1 VSGFN
6 KPKITDFRADYATHA
21 DFCDVFR
28 NDTKRLY
35 LLAFLLTANHEESE
49 RCFVSTIEEIFKEPT
64 VFRECAR
71 SWVKRRLIENAIEIV
86 SPASA
91 RNGHK
96 REIWSARQHETQRE
110 CEIDT
115 VTKLAG
121 FERFVF
127 VMSVLERYPTSDCAR
142 LLGCGMNEVP
152 QARMRALCRLADLT
166 ARFPR
171 GDQLPLRRL
180 EITHDHQPSGPGSGV
195 ARSDLKNDKSLH
207 SMRFA
212 IRG

>member
-1 VSGFN
+1 VFRSDM
-6 KPKITDFRADYATHA
+6 PKITDFRVDYATHGG
-21 DFCDVFR
+21 FCDVFR

-35 LLAFLLTANHEESE
+35 LLAFLLTANHGESE
-49 RCFVSTIEEIFKEPT
+49 QCFVATIEEIFKEPT
-64 VFRECAR
+64 VFRECPR
-71 SWVKRRLIENAIEIV
+71 SWVKRKLIENAIEIV

-96 REIWSARQHETQRE
+96 RDLWSARKHETQRE

-115 VTKLAG
+115 VTKLAD

-127 VMSVLERYPTSDCAR
+127 VMSVLERYPTWDCAL
-142 LLGCGMNEVP
+142 LLGCGMNKVP
-152 QARMRALCRLADLT
+152 EARMRALCRLADAA

-180 EITHDHQPSGPGSGV
+180 QITHDHQPSDPGSRV
-195 ARSDLKNDKSLH
+195 ERSDIKNDKRLH

-212 IRG
+212 ILG

>member
-1 VSGFN
+1 VFRLN
-6 KPKITDFRADYATHA
+6 KRKITDFRADYATHA

-49 RCFVSTIEEIFKEPT
+49 QCFVSTVGEIFKEPT

-86 SPASA
+86 SPESA

-96 REIWSARQHETQRE
+96 RDLWSARQYETQRE
-110 CEIDT
+110 CEIDN
-115 VTKLAG
+115 VTKLAA

-127 VMSVLERYPTSDCAR
+127 VMSVLERYPTWECAL

-152 QARMRALCRLADLT
+152 QGRMRAFADSQISPHAFREAINCHCVVWKSRMT
-166 ARFPR
+166 
-171 GDQLPLRRL
+171 
-180 EITHDHQPSGPGSGV
+180 ISHQTQE
-195 ARSDLKNDKSLH
+195 AE
-207 SMRFA
+207 
-212 IRG
+212 